1 MKDLDKP
8 TVGPVH
14 LQLFRPSV
22 IRGPWLRVLTLFS
35 SRSPEITSPAG
46 LVSSRIVFKLGC
58 CISVA
63 ATLVAG
69 TKEFLKPVGTAFWS
83 TKDFGEFDA
92 KP

>member
-63 ATLVAG
+63 ATLVG
-69 TKEFLKPVGTAFWS
+69 TKEFLKPVGTEFWS
-83 TKDFGEFDA
+83 TEDFGEFDT